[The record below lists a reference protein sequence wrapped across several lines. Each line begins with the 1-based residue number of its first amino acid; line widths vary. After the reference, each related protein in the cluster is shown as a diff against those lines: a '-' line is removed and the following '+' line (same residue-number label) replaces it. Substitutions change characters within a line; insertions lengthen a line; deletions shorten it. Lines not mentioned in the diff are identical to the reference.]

1 MGLVMISE
9 NFITCL
15 LALRRHGYS
24 EEAKHLEAEHRRFQ
38 IENTCLCDAIAR
50 DQKALRNAGFEMVNG
65 CDGPA
70 WKPPIGPP
78 HPPLEGEARSR
89 ILKALGA
96 VSIDD
101 GIAKIAALKA
111 DNERLQEAHDHQ
123 YKMAGLMLREAEE
136 NGRQRDAALKREH
149 EEEDARARVEA
160 VRDRLAE
167 VLTAMVRRIDA
178 GSGYWQ
184 NETMCHLKEQLPAAR
199 ALLRLP

>member
-1 MGLVMISE
+1 MGLVMTSE

-24 EEAKHLEAEHRRFQ
+24 EEAKHLEAEHTRCQ

-50 DQKALRNAGFEMVNG
+50 DQNALRNAGFEMVNG

-70 WKPPIGPP
+70 WKPPLGPKRIVE
-78 HPPLEGEARSR
+78 LEVLVET
-89 ILKALGA
+89 LQNEKNNVLE
-96 VSIDD
+96 
-101 GIAKIAALKA
+101 IAEK
-111 DNERLQEAHDHQ
+111 
-123 YKMAGLMLREAEE
+123 
-136 NGRQRDAALKREH
+136 
-149 EEEDARARVEA
+149 ARVE
-160 VRDRLAE
+160 RDRLAE

-199 ALLRLP
+199 ALLRLS